1 MSNMEGTPVW
11 FELTT
16 PDPDESQ
23 DFYRH
28 VAGWTIAP
36 SAMAEHGGYRIA
48 TAPDGERIAGL
59 MAPPPGAPSPVGW
72 TVYFGVADVDA
83 AAARVKEL
91 GGAVHFGPMDI
102 PHVGRFAAV
111 SDPQGI
117 GFNLLT
123 GADPAGS
130 RAFAAAP
137 GAIGHGVWVELATP
151 DPDGAFAFYGALFG
165 WEKAGA
171 MPMGEMGDY
180 HLAMIGDTM
189 VGGIMEM
196 GGPDFEG
203 VPEHWFSYV
212 EVDEVEPRV
221 ALLEQEGG
229 TVVRPPFDVPGVGR
243 IAIIQIPGGAMQGWM
258 KPVPQQG

>member
-1 MSNMEGTPVW
+1 MSNMEGMPVW

-16 PDPDESQ
+16 PDPDRSQ

-111 SDPQGI
+111 TDQQGI

-123 GADPAGS
+123 GSDPEGS

-137 GAIGHGVWVELATP
+137 GALGHGVWVELATP
-151 DPDGAFAFYGALFG
+151 DPDSAFAFYGALFG

-171 MPMGEMGDY
+171 MPMGEAGDY
-180 HLAMIGDTM
+180 AFIGKGADFRPGAVMSSSLSGAPARWNWYVHVPDIDAAIETAKAHQ
-189 VGGIMEM
+189 GALIQ
-196 GGPDFEG
+196 GPD
-203 VPEHWFSYV
+203 P
-212 EVDEVEPRV
+212 
-221 ALLEQEGG
+221 
-229 TVVRPPFDVPGVGR
+229 
-243 IAIIQIPGGAMQGWM
+243 IPGGDYSANVSDAHGFQIGLVGPR
-258 KPVPQQG
+258 K